1 MRAASVQARAAAAG
15 DERPSGRRR
24 PGGGHGMR
32 LRRGTTARFV
42 LLAVL
47 IAFAAFFLIPVV
59 WLLLAPTKTD
69 SGLVHSN
76 PFAFGSL
83 HNLGTTW
90 HYLVTFEDG
99 ALATWLR
106 NSAVYAFGAL
116 AITLVTAIPAG
127 YGLALT
133 EFRGRKLL
141 LAVTLVVMIMP
152 ASALVLPL
160 FLEINAAHLVGSV
173 WSVILPMSFFPF
185 GVYLAYIYFSSHIP
199 RDLLAAARLDGCSE
213 WGVFWHVAVPLARP
227 VVALVA
233 FFSFVANWNNF
244 FLPFVMLPS
253 SGQYPVQVGLENL
266 LSSTPSFNPA
276 AGAGLDITRPELA
289 LAMLIAI
296 APVLIVFLFSQRALV
311 SGMLAGATKE

>member
-1 MRAASVQARAAAAG
+1 MRTALTPARQAATAATIAG
-15 DERPSGRRR
+15 RPQR
-24 PGGGHGMR
+24 PRSRYFSRVTPIR
-32 LRRGTTARFV
+32 LV
-42 LLAVL
+42 MLLFLAMV
-47 IAFAAFFLIPVV
+47 AAFFLIPVV

-69 SGLVHSN
+69 NGLVQAN

-83 HNLGTTW
+83 SNIGTTW
-90 HYLVTFEDG
+90 HYLVSFENG
-99 ALATWLR
+99 ALLTWLR
-106 NSAVYAFGAL
+106 NSAIYAFGAL
-116 AITLVTAIPAG
+116 VITIVTSIPAG

-133 EFRGRKLL
+133 EFRGRKTL
-141 LAVTLVVMIMP
+141 LAITLVVMIMP

-160 FLEINAAHLVGSV
+160 FLEINAAHLVGTI
-173 WSVILPMSFFPF
+173 WSVILPMSFYPF

-213 WGVFWHVAVPLARP
+213 WGVFRYIAVPLAKP

-233 FFSFVANWNNF
+233 FFSFVTNWNNF

-253 SGQYPVQVGLENL
+253 SNQYPIQVGLENL
-266 LSSTPSFNPA
+266 LSSTPSFNPG

-289 LAMLIAI
+289 LAMLVAI